1 MLVLTSCSC
10 YLGLEFGIFFYLN
23 KNLIVQNYSGGVIMP
38 NSAAA
43 LKEAVEFEK
52 KALEKYQEAASIV
65 EHPETKETLQKLTTE
80 KQQTIESMHWII
92 MAEAG
97 LLGGVSLGL
106 GLIVGVVLSLI
117 LIFVINVQSFGWTIQ
132 IHFPVM
138 LLVQS
143 SLFILVATAVSGLY
157 PARLA
162 TRFTFADLRED

>member
-1 MLVLTSCSC
+1 MLRLAGAERSQ
-10 YLGLEFGIFFYLN
+10 LR
-23 KNLIVQNYSGGVIMP
+23 
-38 NSAAA
+38 
-43 LKEAVEFEK
+43 
-52 KALEKYQEAASIV
+52 
-65 EHPETKETLQKLTTE
+65 
-80 KQQTIESMHWII
+80 WII

-132 IHFPVM
+132 FHFPVM
-138 LLVQS
+138 FLVQS